1 MKESI
6 IPRDLVAQK
15 LAVSPGAL
23 VRYETLGLVRS
34 VSEGSVQGYEPAQ
47 VRRIWTIV
55 SFQRDLGINLAG
67 VEVILQLV
75 DHISEVH
82 HRVHH
87 LADELRELL
96 EVDETS
102 FEPHTYD

>member
-6 IPRDLVAQK
+6 VSRDLVAQK
-15 LAVSPGAL
+15 LAVSPGSL
-23 VRYETLGLVRS
+23 IRYETLGLVHS

-75 DHISEVH
+75 DHISQVH
-82 HRVHH
+82 HRVHD
-87 LADELRELL
+87 LADELRTLL
-96 EVDETS
+96 GDDDTSSEV
-102 FEPHTYD
+102 HTYD